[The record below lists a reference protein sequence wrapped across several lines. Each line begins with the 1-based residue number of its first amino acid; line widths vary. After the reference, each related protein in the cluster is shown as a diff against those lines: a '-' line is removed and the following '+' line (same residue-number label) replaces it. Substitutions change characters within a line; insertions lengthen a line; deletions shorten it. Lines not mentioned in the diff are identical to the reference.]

1 MRGYVRKRHKA
12 NCAHRHDETKKC
24 NCKGSWQ
31 ARYADPNNFGKR
43 IEKTFGPGRAGQ
55 LAADDWLTKQRSSV
69 LSGTH
74 VDPRQA
80 ERPFRDVIEEW
91 RESWHRLS
99 PTTKRRY
106 ESVIDNY
113 LIPEFGNVPIGR
125 ITHAVVQTYVDRLV
139 AREDIAAGTVRN
151 VYAVLRTAMAKGVRM
166 GLVRINPCTD
176 VDLPRA
182 SKEPMLFLTAAEVRA
197 VAEAIDPHYRVWVY
211 VAAYSGLRAGE
222 LAGLQRQDVDLLR
235 GVVHVRRALKDVN
248 GYLELGPT
256 KTHAQRVVSLPKP
269 IADMLAEHLASSP
282 GGPDA
287 PVFTMKGGGQLRHG
301 LVYSNYFRRAV
312 VGNPEKGIAPALP
325 ADKHGLRFHDLRHTC
340 ASLGVASG
348 ANVKQVQEML
358 GHSSITI
365 TLDRYAHLFPS
376 AHEDLAANLAATFVA
391 AEGEQVANNVVAIGK

>member
-1 MRGYVRKRHKA
+1 MRGHIRKRGK
-12 NCAHRHDETKKC
+12 RKD
-24 NCKGSWQ
+24 GSQIWQ
-31 ARYADPNNFGKR
+31 ARYTDPVRGFPHL
-43 IEKTFGPGRAGQ
+43 IEKTFRTKQDAEN
-55 LAADDWLTKQRSSV
+55 WLVSQRSSV
-69 LSGTH
+69 LTGTH
-74 VDPRQA
+74 IDPRQA
-80 ERPFRDVIEEW
+80 ERPFADVIAAWKEG
-91 RESWHRLS
+91 WHRLS

-113 LIPEFGNVPIGR
+113 LAPQFGNVPIGR

-166 GLVRINPCTD
+166 GLVRVNPCTD
-176 VDLPRA
+176 VDLPSP
-182 SKEPMLFLTAAEVRA
+182 SKEPMLFLTAGEVRA
-197 VAEAIDPHYRVWVY
+197 VAEAIDAHYRVWVY

-256 KTHAQRVVSLPKP
+256 KTHAQRTVSLPKP
-269 IADMLAEHLASSP
+269 IADMLAEHLATP
-282 GGPDA
+282 GGPES

-301 LVYSNYFRRAV
+301 LVYGRYFRRAV
-312 VGNPEKGIAPALP
+312 VGNPEKGIPPALP
-325 ADKHGLRFHDLRHTC
+325 ASKAGLRFHDMRHTC

-358 GHSSITI
+358 GHSSVTI
-365 TLDRYAHLFPS
+365 TLDRYSHLFPS
-376 AHEDLAANLAATFVA
+376 GHEALAANLSATFTA
-391 AEGEQVANNVVAIGK
+391 AEAAPPEVAEASNVVAIGQ

>member
-1 MRGYVRKRHKA
+1 MAGH
-12 NCAHRHDETKKC
+12 T
-24 NCKGSWQ
+24 
-31 ARYADPNNFGKR
+31 RYLGKR
-43 IEKTFGPGRAGQ
+43 KDGTKRWVAYLPDPQNGSTAKIQKTFR
-55 LAADDWLTKQRSSV
+55 LKEEADAWRENQSV
-69 LSGTH
+69 SKREGTW

-80 ERPFRDVIEEW
+80 ERPFVDVIAAW
-91 RESWHRLS
+91 KESWHRLS

-113 LIPEFGNVPIGR
+113 LTPEFGNVPIGR

-139 AREDIAAGTVRN
+139 AREDVAAGSVRN

-166 GLVRINPCTD
+166 GLVRVNPCTD
-176 VDLPRA
+176 VDLPSP
-182 SKEPMLFLTAAEVRA
+182 SKEAMLFLTAGEVRA

-235 GVVHVRRALKDVN
+235 GIVHVRRALKDVN

-269 IADMLAEHLASSP
+269 IADMLAEHLATP
-282 GGPDA
+282 GGPDS
-287 PVFTMKGGGQLRHG
+287 PVFTMKGGGPLRHG
-301 LVYSNYFRRAV
+301 LVYGRYFRRAV
-312 VGNPEKGIAPALP
+312 VGDPKKGIPPALP
-325 ADKHGLRFHDLRHTC
+325 ASKAGLRFHDLRHTC

-358 GHSSITI
+358 GHSSAML
-365 TLDRYAHLFPS
+365 TLDRYSHLFPS
-376 AHEDLAANLAATFVA
+376 QHEALADNLAATFAA
-391 AEGEQVANNVVAIGK
+391 AEAAPVSVAEASNVVAIR